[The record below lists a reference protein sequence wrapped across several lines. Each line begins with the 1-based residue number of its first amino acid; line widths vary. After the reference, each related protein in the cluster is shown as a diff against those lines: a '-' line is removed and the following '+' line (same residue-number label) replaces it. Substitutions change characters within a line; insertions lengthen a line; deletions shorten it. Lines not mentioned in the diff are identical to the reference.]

1 MKTEMVGIGSLR
13 IDKGEDLSYAFAAI
27 ERMRDK
33 GPTHYAFD
41 VIYSTSVEKRRATRY
56 IRIIRNRII
65 ERIPNVNLY
74 TGITD
79 DEMKRPGAE
88 SLLREMHAE
97 GRLLDPM
104 PIIDLSPNRNASWD
118 PQES

>member
-27 ERMRDK
+27 ERMVPNK
-33 GPTHYAFD
+33 PTDYAFD
-41 VIYSTSVEKRRATRY
+41 IIYSTSVEKRRAHRY
-56 IRIIRNRII
+56 LRLIRNRIK
-65 ERIPNVNLY
+65 ERLPSVKLY

-88 SLLREMHAE
+88 ELLIKMKAD
-97 GRLLDPM
+97 GRLNPLT
-104 PIIDLSPNRNASWD
+104 PIVDLSPNRNASWD
-118 PQES
+118 HQER